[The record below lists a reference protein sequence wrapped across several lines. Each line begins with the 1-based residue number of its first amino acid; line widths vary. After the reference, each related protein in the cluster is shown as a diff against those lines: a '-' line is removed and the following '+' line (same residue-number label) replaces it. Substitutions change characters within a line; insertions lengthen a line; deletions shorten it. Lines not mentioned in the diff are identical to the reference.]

1 MAWKNT
7 TPLKYYAVGE
17 YGGQTKRPHYHIVIF
32 NADLSHF

>member
-17 YGGQTKRPHYHIVIF
+17 YGGQTKRPPLPYSYIQR
-32 NADLSHF
+32 